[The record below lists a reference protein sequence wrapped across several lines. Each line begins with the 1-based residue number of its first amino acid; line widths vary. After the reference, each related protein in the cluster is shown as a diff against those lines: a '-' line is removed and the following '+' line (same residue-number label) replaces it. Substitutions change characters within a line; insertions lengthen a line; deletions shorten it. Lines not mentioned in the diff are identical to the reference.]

1 MSIHVS
7 TTGGYIAIQ
16 SVQDQRGVINVGGWG
31 ITIEAAIA
39 RCLVTSKEVA
49 K

>member
-1 MSIHVS
+1 MTIHAS

-16 SVQDQRGVINVGGWG
+16 SVQDKRGVVNVGGWG

>member
-1 MSIHVS
+1 MTIHVS

-16 SVQDQRGVINVGGWG
+16 SIQDQRGGVNVGGWG

-39 RCLVTSKEVA
+39 RCLVTSKEMA